1 MTSSASSRLAVRD
14 EAPRA
19 RYAPT
24 MSRAPEVEPLLQRV
38 AAGEADA
45 VSACLDRYSALVWS
59 IARGLSQD
67 VAEVE
72 DLVQEVFIE
81 LWRNAHR
88 YDPEKASE
96 TTFIATIA
104 RRRVIDRRR
113 RRARSPESEDL
124 EGVDAPTEDVG
135 LQHVDL
141 GDEAEEAARVVAT
154 LRPEQREVIRLSV
167 VEGLTHQQIATT
179 TGLALGTVKSHIR
192 RGLDRVAQ
200 VLQARRQSEED
211 RR

>member
-1 MTSSASSRLAVRD
+1 MTSSLRAVVRD
-14 EAPRA
+14 AGA
-19 RYAPT
+19 ASRYPPA
-24 MSRAPEVEPLLQRV
+24 MSRVPAREPLLPRV
-38 AAGEADA
+38 ASGDAEA
-45 VSACLDRYSALVWS
+45 VQECLDRYGALVWS
-59 IARGLSQD
+59 IARGLTPD

-81 LWRNAHR
+81 LWRNADR
-88 YDPEKASE
+88 YDPELASE
-96 TTFIATIA
+96 ATFIATIA

-113 RRARSPESEDL
+113 RKARSPESEEL
-124 EGVDAPTEDVG
+124 EGVEAPTEDQG
-135 LQHVDL
+135 LQQVDL
-141 GDEAEEAARVVAT
+141 GDEAAQAARVVAT

-200 VLQARRQSEED
+200 VLHARRASEEES
-211 RR
+211 R